1 MITNREEVIDKAF
14 KVFLKMNYEKASIST
29 LAKACG
35 VVKTG
40 VVYYFPH
47 KLDLF
52 MAVAD
57 KYAIQMQTPS
67 NKFAEPAETL
77 AECSVDNND
86 CCPNFYYFHFLS
98 QVRMYYPGVREKM
111 ENTFQKE
118 HELWRKV
125 IQKAKNNGEI
135 KQDTDVKKTASLFRQ
150 VFLGMSYEQS
160 FLNGLDVEELKDK
173 FDSLYSL
180 LKA

>member
-1 MITNREEVIDKAF
+1 
-14 KVFLKMNYEKASIST
+14 
-29 LAKACG
+29 
-35 VVKTG
+35 
-40 VVYYFPH
+40 
-47 KLDLF
+47 
-52 MAVAD
+52 
-57 KYAIQMQTPS
+57 
-67 NKFAEPAETL
+67 
-77 AECSVDNND
+77 
-86 CCPNFYYFHFLS
+86 
-98 QVRMYYPGVREKM
+98 M

-180 LKA
+180 LKAWFLLVIFKRYFFLNNRSNFNMLFIFGA